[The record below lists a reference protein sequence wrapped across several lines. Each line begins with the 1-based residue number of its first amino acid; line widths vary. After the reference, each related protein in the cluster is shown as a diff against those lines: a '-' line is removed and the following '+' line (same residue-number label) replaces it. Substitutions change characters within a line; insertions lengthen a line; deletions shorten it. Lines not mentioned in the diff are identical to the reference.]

1 MPGFLDLCDKYF
13 KTTDIYQ
20 VLGIPKDASDS
31 QVRKAYHKISLQVH
45 PDRVEETDKKE
56 CTEKFKI
63 VGQIHSILSDSDKRA
78 LYDET
83 GDIGEDDFSERNWS
97 KYWRLLFKKI
107 TLQDIKNFE
116 TKYKGSKEELEDI
129 RKAYEEGEGDMDYVL
144 ETVLCATLDDE
155 PRLRELLQVMIDDG
169 EIPGYPK
176 FTNESQ
182 TKKKRRKR
190 KMEKE
195 AEEAEQMK
203 EELGLGDKESDLF
216 ALIRKK
222 QTGREQEMNS
232 FYDSLAE
239 KYGGKNKANKAKPK
253 GRRK

>member
-1 MPGFLDLCDKYF
+1 MSGFFDLCEKYF
-13 KTTDIYQ
+13 KTRNIYE

-31 QVRKAYHKISLQVH
+31 QVRKAYHKASLKVH
-45 PDRVEETDKKE
+45 PDRVDAAEKTE

-63 VGQIHSILSDSDKRA
+63 IGKIHSILSDSDKRA

-83 GDIGEDDFSERNWS
+83 GDIGEDDFSERNWT

-116 TKYKGSKEELEDI
+116 TKYKGSKEELEDL
-129 RKAYEEGEGDMDYVL
+129 RKAYLEGEGEMDYIL

-155 PRLRELLQVMIDDG
+155 PRLRELLQNMIDDE
-169 EIPGYPK
+169 EIPAYAK
-176 FTNESQ
+176 FTNESKS
-182 TKKKRRKR
+182 KKKRRKR
-190 KMEKE
+190 KVEKE
-195 AEEAEQMK
+195 AEEAEEMK

-222 QTGREQEMNS
+222 QTNREQEMNS

-239 KYGGKNKANKAKPK
+239 KYGGKNKTSKTK
-253 GRRK
+253 GKGKRN